1 MTHGPRPLDDN
12 RINDDLRAELCQ
24 VFALGFLDRMAGFE
38 VRDDDLI
45 PYTPPPPDFATTLR
59 TLALGCINHAQ
70 DMIAANIREN
80 PQTIYNSVYEVG
92 VEAFDRLERQVVSR
106 N

>member
-1 MTHGPRPLDDN
+1 MPLQDADN
-12 RINDDLRAELCQ
+12 PPA
-24 VFALGFLDRMAGFE
+24 
-38 VRDDDLI
+38 
-45 PYTPPPPDFATTLR
+45 PPPPPDFATTLR

>member
-1 MTHGPRPLDDN
+1 
-12 RINDDLRAELCQ
+12 
-24 VFALGFLDRMAGFE
+24 MAGFE
-38 VRDDDLI
+38 VGPDDLI
-45 PYTPPPPDFATTLR
+45 PYTPPPPAHAPPCPYRTQTTRRRPPRLCHGTLR